1 MTTES
6 TKYYIIEFFNGS
18 ESWATYEQYSGTNP
32 QQAVNDLKRDY
43 PLANIQ
49 NVAQII
55 NWE

>member
-32 QQAVNDLKRDY
+32 QQAIDDLKRDY